1 MSWRVFFIA
10 VSSLLVAVVSSA
22 SAQVREADVY
32 RVPVTG
38 VIELGLAPFIERS
51 LEEAAAAGARAVIL
65 DVDTPGGR
73 VDAAE
78 RIADA
83 IRDSDVP
90 VYAFV
95 NRRAFSAG
103 ALISLAADQIYM
115 LPGSVIGAATPVDG
129 SGTKAPEKIV
139 SAMRSEMRALAEQR
153 GLDPRIAE
161 AMVDESLGVPG
172 LVEPGKLLTLTT
184 EEAVGVRYAVQV
196 ESFEDVLGEIGD
208 ARASVHTMSTNWAEA
223 LVRFLTNPIV
233 APLLMSIG
241 FLGLVLEIKSPGFGL
256 PGLVG
261 IVALG
266 AFFGSHLILGLAGW
280 EDLIV
285 FGSGAAL
292 LGVEAFL
299 LPGFGVA
306 GILGVTGIFAGLFL
320 SLLGGYPTSA
330 DITQAGLALIATLLV
345 VVVTAW
351 ALLRRLP
358 GNTRLAGRGIFLL
371 SRTSRD
377 TGYTTQA
384 VRPELVGSE
393 GVALT
398 DLRPTGVGLF
408 GEEHV
413 DVVSDAGWVTKGTSI
428 RILASEG
435 YRHVVRPVARVT
447 AS

>member
-1 MSWRVFFIA
+1 MTRGAPLFATF
-10 VSSLLVAVVSSA
+10 LVLALA
-22 SAQVREADVY
+22 AQAAQAQTAGGTVY

-51 LEEAAAAGARAVIL
+51 LEEAAAGGAAAVVL

-83 IRDSDVP
+83 LRDSPVP

-115 LPGSVIGAATPVDG
+115 MPGSVIGAATPVDG
-129 SGTKAPEKIV
+129 AGTKASEKIV
-139 SAMRSEMRALAEQR
+139 SAMRSEMRALAEER

-161 AMVDESLGVPG
+161 AMVDESLGAPG
-172 LVEPGKLLTLTT
+172 LAEPGQLLTLTT
-184 EEAVGVRYAVQV
+184 EEAVSVHYAVQV
-196 ESFEDVLGEIGD
+196 ESFDDVLAAVG
-208 ARASVHTMSTNWAEA
+208 ARNAPVQVMSVNWAEQV
-223 LVRFLTNPIV
+223 VRFLSNPVV
-233 APLLMSIG
+233 APFLLSIG
-241 FLGLVLEIKSPGFGL
+241 FLGLIIEIKTPGFGV
-256 PGLVG
+256 PGAIGML
-261 IVALG
+261 ALA

-285 FGSGAAL
+285 FGAGAVL

-299 LPGFGVA
+299 IPGFGVA
-306 GILGVTGIFAGLFL
+306 GFLGVGGIFAGLFL

-330 DITQAGLALIATLLV
+330 DVTQASVILTTSILV

-358 GNTRLAGRGIFLL
+358 GSDRLAGRGIFLL
-371 SRTSRD
+371 SRTSKE

-384 VRPELVGSE
+384 LRPELVGSE

-413 DVVSDAGWVTKGTSI
+413 DVVSDSGWVEKGAAI
-428 RILASEG
+428 RILSSEG
-435 YRHVVRPVARVT
+435 YRHVVRPIAR
-447 AS
+447 A